1 MKRILLPILVIGI
14 LLLAACAAPS
24 VPTASE
30 EPTSTPEWHSGR
42 VWTSDGAYIV
52 GSCNKPIVLIDN
64 PSAVNPTYKQLL
76 AFLKYDNTES
86 HPYTGDSCFAAIPCP
101 PERWDVLEKLNEDY
115 EQAKAEGREYDTPS
129 LCSEYAEMLHNN
141 AEEAGIRA
149 SFVICTDHAMNAFE
163 TVDRGL
169 VFIDCTGFVWS
180 FDGIDKIA
188 TIDSNGKVT
197 LRPLWPQDNIDY
209 CDVFFGKDVYFE
221 EIVWEGE

>member
-1 MKRILLPILVIGI
+1 MKRILLPILFIGV
-14 LLLAACAAPS
+14 LLLSACGTP
-24 VPTASE
+24 PT
-30 EPTSTPEWHSGR
+30 TPFPDDMGSEWHSGR

-52 GSCNKPIVLIDN
+52 DGSDQPIILTDN
-64 PSAVNPTYKQLL
+64 PSAVNPTYEQLL
-76 AFLKYDNTES
+76 AFLRKDKTES
-86 HPYTGDSCFAAIPCP
+86 YPYTGSIFAAIPCP

-115 EQAKAEGREYDTPS
+115 EQANAEGREYDTPS
-129 LCSEYAEMLHNN
+129 VCSEYAEMLHNN

-149 SFVICTDHAMNAFE
+149 GFVICTDHAMNAFE

-197 LRPLWPQDNIDY
+197 LTPLWPEDSVEY
-209 CDVFFGKDVYFE
+209 CDVFFGKGVYFE
-221 EIVWEGE
+221 EIVWEGK